1 MASRGR
7 FVSTERVSYQ
17 VFARKYRPQT
27 FADVLGQ
34 DHVVRTLRNAIAQN
48 RLAHAYLFVGP
59 RGTGK
64 TSTARIFAKA
74 LCAKGGP
81 TIDFDPNDEL
91 SIEIAEGRCMDVLEI
106 DGASNNGVEQV
117 RELRDN
123 VKFSPT
129 RCRYKI
135 YYIDEVHMLTS
146 GAFNALLKT
155 LEEPPPHVK
164 FIFATTEPNKILPTI
179 ISRCQ
184 RFDLRRI
191 PNAII
196 AKHLLH
202 IADLEK
208 VRLDDKAA
216 YAIGKGAEG
225 GMRDAQSMLDQLV
238 AFCGEHITEQDVLD
252 VFGFTSGESVAQLAR
267 HILESDTVGALRSV
281 YDQNEAGK
289 DLGRFLADLI
299 QHFRTLLV
307 QQVDTEA
314 AAEDLSPELM
324 QEISVQAQMA
334 GTEQLLRIVDGLA
347 DVDSRMRWAHFEL
360 GVIAAVQSLNEVSIS
375 DVIDALD
382 SGGTSGLPRPAAP
395 APRVQS
401 PPALVRR
408 VSAPAGAYTPA
419 PAPAPAPA
427 PVKTA
432 EPAPVAREPEAA
444 PPVSLRAL
452 VHEQPPER
460 QPQPQPQ
467 PAPAVEEARPVPTPA
482 PAPAPVSS
490 APAPVSSP
498 APVRPKPAAAEAAF
512 SLAPEPA
519 AGESDFWPRFID
531 VVRQRRQLVVSW
543 LHSAALLSLDS
554 GKIKVGFP
562 PSESFA
568 RDSLLRPAQMSFLEA
583 VAQELLGRAMKF
595 EFVLDSTLKAP
606 EFAEVG
612 LSFDDTPPPSTPAS
626 SSAAAPRAETRPE
639 LNLATRE
646 EAPKAAA
653 AQPPASPQADEDFYN
668 DPLIQNAMTRFKAKL
683 VPTV

>member
-1 MASRGR
+1 M
-7 FVSTERVSYQ
+7 SYQ

-123 VKFSPT
+123 VKFAPT

-202 IADLEK
+202 IADLEGVK
-208 VRLDDKAA
+208 LDEKAA

-238 AFCGEHITEQDVLD
+238 AFCGERITEQDVLD
-252 VFGFTSGESVAQLAR
+252 VFGFTSGESVARLAR
-267 HILESDTVGALRSV
+267 HILESDTVGALRAV
-281 YDQNEAGK
+281 YEQNEAGK
-289 DLGRFLADLI
+289 DLSRFLADLI

-307 QQVDTEA
+307 QQADPEA
-314 AAEDLSPELM
+314 AAEDQSPELM
-324 QEISVQAQMA
+324 EEISAQAQMA
-334 GTEQLLRIVDGLA
+334 HTEQLLRIVDGLA
-347 DVDSRMRWAHFEL
+347 DVDARMRWASNKRLHFEL

-375 DVIDALD
+375 DVIEALD
-382 SGGTSGLPRPAAP
+382 AGGSGADLARPAPRATTPPPPRRTLTTAPAPASQPAPVRAAEPLRPQPAPTVEARPAAP
-395 APRVQS
+395 AP
-401 PPALVRR
+401 
-408 VSAPAGAYTPA
+408 APTEPTLEL
-419 PAPAPAPA
+419 APA
-427 PVKTA
+427 PVLREEPPPAPATPPPA
-432 EPAPVAREPEAA
+432 AAVAPPPPEPAPVAATPVPA
-444 PPVSLRAL
+444 PS
-452 VHEQPPER
+452 
-460 QPQPQPQ
+460 
-467 PAPAVEEARPVPTPA
+467 PAPAASSRDPQPNLLDVEPSTAPPNEAR
-482 PAPAPVSS
+482 
-490 APAPVSSP
+490 
-498 APVRPKPAAAEAAF
+498 
-512 SLAPEPA
+512 
-519 AGESDFWPRFID
+519 FWQQVLEI
-531 VVRQRRQLVVSW
+531 VQQRRPLAVSW
-543 LHSAALLSLDS
+543 LQAATLLGISRNT
-554 GKIKVGFP
+554 IKLGFP
-562 PSESFA
+562 TSESFA
-568 RDSLLRPAQMSFLEA
+568 RDSLMRPAQVSFLESL
-583 VAQELLGRAMKF
+583 AQEILGQSHKF
-595 EFVLDSTLKAP
+595 EMVLDPSLKAP
-606 EFAEVG
+606 AFSEMG
-612 LSFDDTPPPSTPAS
+612 LGLLDEPAPPPP
-626 SSAAAPRAETRPE
+626 P
-639 LNLATRE
+639 
-646 EAPKAAA
+646 APKAAA
-653 AQPPASPQADEDFYN
+653 PEPKPEPKPAAKTEAPAPAPAAAEANTAPQLDENFYN
-668 DPLIQNAMTRFKAKL
+668 DPLIQSAMVRFKAKL
-683 VPTV
+683 VPAG